1 VQADYTL
8 DDFRRQLHMLRQ
20 QGQQVPSGL
29 RVEGFPDD
37 PASLAAELDRMERI
51 IEAMTVEE
59 RRDPDLVEMPRR
71 WAIAQVSGATLVEV
85 CTFFAQF
92 GQVRKLMRGLGQQS

>member
-1 VQADYTL
+1 MQADYTL

-20 QGQQVPSGL
+20 QGQQVPPGL
-29 RVEGFPDD
+29 RMEGFPDD
-37 PASLAAELDRMERI
+37 ARSFAAELDRMERI

-59 RRDPDLVEMPRR
+59 RRDPGQVEVSRR
-71 WAIAQVSGATLVEV
+71 WAIAQASGATLPQV

-92 GQVRKLMRGLGQQS
+92 GQVRKLMRRLGQKS